1 MSLISFFK
9 EAGQKLFGHKD
20 TEAAAQQAQA
30 APDNAAL
37 QATATAA
44 NQKAATAIEAYIAT
58 QHLSADGLQV
68 EFNGATMTAT
78 VSGEAA
84 DQATVEKIVLC
95 CGNVHGVAQ
104 VNDLMTVRGTAGTS
118 QDTSQYHTVVGGDT
132 LSAIAKKYYG
142 NASEYPKIFEANTPM
157 LSSPDR
163 IYPGQLLR
171 IPA

>member
-1 MSLISFFK
+1 MGLVSFFK
-9 EAGQKLFGHKD
+9 DAGQKLFGHKD
-20 TEAAAQQAQA
+20 AEAAAQQAQA

-37 QATATAA
+37 QAAAAAA
-44 NQKAATAIEAYIAT
+44 NQNAATAIEAYIAA
-58 QHLSADGLQV
+58 QNLSADGLHV
-68 EFNGATMTAT
+68 EFDATTMTAT

-84 DQATVEKIVLC
+84 DQATMEKILLC

-104 VNDLMTVRGTAGTS
+104 VNDLMTVREPA
-118 QDTSQYHTVVGGDT
+118 DTSQYHTVVGGDT

-142 NASEYPKIFEANTPM
+142 NANEYPKIFEANTPM